1 MVGRNLLVTVGPA
14 TRRGGGLGGRWVH
27 GLIVASPPAGNLMFR
42 AWCTAEGAEVLL
54 STRRI
59 RRMVIDG
66 STATIEFTC
75 WCGHRGRVTDERLD
89 REAGPV
95 VAPAAATPAP
105 RVGAPA

>member
-1 MVGRNLLVTVGPA
+1 MVMVSPA
-14 TRRGGGLGGRWVH
+14 TRRGGGLGGPWVH
-27 GLIVASPPAGNLMFR
+27 GPLVASPPAGNLMFR

-75 WCGHRGRVTDERLD
+75 WCGHRGRVTDERLN

>member
-1 MVGRNLLVTVGPA
+1 
-14 TRRGGGLGGRWVH
+14 
-27 GLIVASPPAGNLMFR
+27 MFR

-59 RRMVIDG
+59 RRTVIDG

-75 WCGHRGRVTDERLD
+75 WCGHPGRVTDDRL
-89 REAGPV
+89 AYGSGPGHV
-95 VAPAAATPAP
+95 VAAVAATPAS